1 MQRAAVGKIVSIW
14 IKRAHGGPMDGVVEA
29 EMIAGRGL
37 RGNADQGG
45 WRQVTIIDEGAWA
58 EAQLELGV
66 EVDPSARRANILLR
80 GIDLEESR
88 GKTLRLGDCRIH
100 ILGETR
106 PCHQM
111 DHAYNGL
118 RNVLRAPWRAGAFG
132 EIVQG
137 GTIHVDDPAEWS
149 NET

>member
-1 MQRAAVGKIVSIW
+1 MDPVG
-14 IKRAHGGPMDGVVEA
+14 EA

-45 WRQVTIIDEGAWA
+45 WRQVTLIDEGAWA
-58 EAQLELGV
+58 EAQREIGV
-66 EVDPSARRANILLR
+66 KVDPSARRANILLR
-80 GIDLEESR
+80 GVNLAESR
-88 GKTLRLGDCRIH
+88 GKTLRVGDCQIR

-111 DHAYNGL
+111 DHAHEGL

-132 EIVQG
+132 EIVEG
-137 GTIHVDDPAEWS
+137 GTIRVGDPVEWAD
-149 NET
+149 NGQRITDNGVL